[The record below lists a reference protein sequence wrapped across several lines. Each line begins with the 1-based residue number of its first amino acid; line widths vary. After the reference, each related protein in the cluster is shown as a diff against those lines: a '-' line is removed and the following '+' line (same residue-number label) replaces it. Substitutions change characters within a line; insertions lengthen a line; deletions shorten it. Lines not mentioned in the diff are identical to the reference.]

1 MFRMLHL
8 SIVIVIKEYDMKSFK
23 VLSIKEK
30 KALLKFPAYITLL
43 AANFDGLLDKAEKK
57 EAIKLEHIKTFSADP
72 LLKEFY
78 LEADKVF
85 KNNLEQIN
93 KKLPKERDRRE
104 TAIKVELVKL
114 EKIILKM
121 GEDYTSAMHR
131 SMKSF
136 KDHVSKAHHNV
147 LIDFIFP
154 MPIKG
159 LSY

>member
-1 MFRMLHL
+1 M
-8 SIVIVIKEYDMKSFK
+8 KEFNTLTKQE
-23 VLSIKEK
+23 KET
-30 KALLKFPAYITLL
+30 LLKFPAYITLL
-43 AANFDGLLDKAEKK
+43 AADSDGLLDKAEKK

-72 LLKEFY
+72 LLAEFY
-78 LEADKVF
+78 MEADKVF
-85 KNNLEQIN
+85 ENNLEQIDKN
-93 KKLPKERDRRE
+93 LPKGKSSRE
-104 TAIKVELVKL
+104 ASIKNELTRI
-114 EKIILKM
+114 EKIISKL
-121 GEDYTSAMHR
+121 GEDYTSVMHR

>member
-1 MFRMLHL
+1 MKQFSTL
-8 SIVIVIKEYDMKSFK
+8 SKEDR
-23 VLSIKEK
+23 E
-30 KALLKFPAYITLL
+30 ALLKFPAYITLL
-43 AANFDGLLDKAEKK
+43 AADSDGLLDKAEKK
-57 EAIKLEHIKTFSADP
+57 EAIKLEHIKTFSADL

-78 LEADKVF
+78 KEADKVF

-93 KKLPKERDRRE
+93 KSLPEGREPRE
-104 TAIKVELVKL
+104 TALKNELMKL
-114 EKIILKM
+114 EKVVIKL
-121 GEDYTSAMHR
+121 GENYTSAMRR

>member
-1 MFRMLHL
+1 MKQFNTLTKDE
-8 SIVIVIKEYDMKSFK
+8 KE
-23 VLSIKEK
+23 
-30 KALLKFPAYITLL
+30 ALLKFPAYISLL
-43 AANFDGLLDKAEKK
+43 AANNDGLLDKAEKK
-57 EAIKLEHIKTFSADP
+57 EAFKLEHIKTFSADP

-78 LEADKVF
+78 READKVF
-85 KNNLEQIN
+85 KNNLEMLN
-93 KKLPKERDRRE
+93 KNLPEGRDRRE
-104 TAIKVELVKL
+104 ATIKYELVKL
-114 EKIILKM
+114 EKIILKL

-154 MPIKG
+154 LPMKG